1 MNLIS
6 KNLIIYY
13 LKGLMVDFNTILV
26 FGAHPDDI
34 EIGMGGTIT
43 KLVKLGYDV
52 IMVIA
57 TLPNFTIADK
67 KDERKLEA
75 ISSASILGCKSP
87 EFLDLSPEDIV
98 FGRRMVSLIDSL
110 IKKHKTT
117 SVYTQWIGDSHQD
130 HQILTQSVIA
140 ASRDVNNLYMYE
152 TTIPGGVTEKAFRP
166 QLFIDVT
173 NEMENKIKSLKYFK
187 SQNIRC
193 GPFWID
199 AIIGRSLYRGYQM
212 NTKYAEAFEIVK
224 TVQY

>member
-173 NEMENKIKSLKYFK
+173 NEMENKMKSLKYFK